1 MRQGNLGLLMDVE
14 LDVRLQFGCRQTTLR
29 EVLELATGAVLELD
43 REIQEP
49 VDLLLNGR
57 VVARGEVVVVM
68 ATMACG
74 SPRLPPRNSVSTAS
88 EVSWIQEKQMPVSL
102 RSVLP
107 GSLPITGLTSLPTL
121 RPPALP
127 ASAKF
132 VATLVGAARRH
143 LAGRQLVLLLGLLLL
158 RPLRRLEKLAE
169 PRLRRT
175 PRVSRLPLGLI
186 LLSQGAI
193 TAEQLRLALAMQR
206 SARRGKIGEWL
217 VGMGAVAEEQV
228 TNALAA
234 QQGCPVFA
242 PRDPQALPAAM
253 HWPKPLTEIYRAMP
267 VFYNPAQSALY
278 VGFLEGVDH
287 AFLYSVERMLQC
299 RTDPCIVPPAV
310 FRQNLELRP
319 SPRSSETIVIHQR
332 QNSFEMAQ
340 AINNYA
346 QQVRAQR
353 CLLTLC
359 GAHLWIRLRCP
370 TRFHVDFLFRAP
382 GPSVASG

>member
-1 MRQGNLGLLMDVE
+1 M
-14 LDVRLQFGCRQTTLR
+14 
-29 EVLELATGAVLELD
+29 
-43 REIQEP
+43 
-49 VDLLLNGR
+49 
-57 VVARGEVVVVM
+57 
-68 ATMACG
+68 
-74 SPRLPPRNSVSTAS
+74 
-88 EVSWIQEKQMPVSL
+88 
-102 RSVLP
+102 
-107 GSLPITGLTSLPTL
+107 
-121 RPPALP
+121 
-127 ASAKF
+127 
-132 VATLVGAARRH
+132 
-143 LAGRQLVLLLGLLLL
+143 
-158 RPLRRLEKLAE
+158 
-169 PRLRRT
+169 
-175 PRVSRLPLGLI
+175 PLGLI

-193 TAEQLRLALAMQR
+193 TAEQLRLALERQR

-217 VGMGAVAEEQV
+217 VEMGVVAEEQV
-228 TNALAA
+228 TSALAA

-253 HWPKPLTEIYRAMP
+253 HWPKPLTEIYRAVP

-287 AFLYSVERMLQC
+287 VFLNSVERMLQC

-340 AINNYA
+340 AIDNYA

-359 GAHLWIRLRCP
+359 GAHLWIRLGCP
-370 TRFHVDFLFRAP
+370 TGFHVDFLFRTP
-382 GPSVASG
+382 GPSVD